1 LALIASREKCTQTK
15 ASMTYKD
22 LNHQK
27 MEGVLK
33 VANKI
38 FFGKWIRDFII
49 GYVL

>member
-1 LALIASREKCTQTK
+1 LALIALKEKCTQTK

-33 VANKI
+33 VANKN
-38 FFGKWIRDFII
+38 FFGKLIKRI
-49 GYVL
+49 